1 MESKFIALNKDGEE
15 TEWLRNFLEDFP
27 CWAKPVST
35 IHILLWYSVSNKKMH
50 NDKSRHNTIKHFL
63 LNEIISINYVK
74 SKQNIVDSLTKN
86 LLRELMYDS

>member
-1 MESKFIALNKDGEE
+1 
-15 TEWLRNFLEDFP
+15 
-27 CWAKPVST
+27 
-35 IHILLWYSVSNKKMH
+35 MH

>member
-35 IHILLWYSVSNKKMH
+35 IHIYCDIQSVIRRCIMINL
-50 NDKSRHNTIKHFL
+50 DIIP
-63 LNEIISINYVK
+63 LNIFS
-74 SKQNIVDSLTKN
+74 
-86 LLRELMYDS
+86 

>member
-1 MESKFIALNKDGEE
+1 MASKF
-15 TEWLRNFLEDFP
+15 LRGFSMLG
-27 CWAKPVST
+27 KTSVYYSY
-35 IHILLWYSVSNKKMH
+35 LLWYSVSNKKMH